1 MRRYPRHDYSE
12 MSEALQQFFV
22 TTIQATC
29 DDSKYPFHVKDLL
42 NEEKRNLILREQA
55 VQQGLQ
61 LGGKGSVA
69 VGTLFAKRYSV
80 FVMSVISAFSLYDTI
95 LSIADDDVR
104 FELNGAGGMRYE
116 TRLKRTLLEGGDP
129 VQRRSESGL
138 LKKRVLLHLEPVLRA
153 VAVSTGASDKVMWS
167 LVVHN
172 VQQLYVRMI
181 NDQSIWKTD
190 ERLAK
195 IQADQSLWLD
205 RQNDNACTFAS
216 ELQCFEHSGWQ
227 GPPFLIRRYCCLAY
241 QVGSGNHAHAYCNS
255 CPKLDSESRLR
266 KLLQQ

>member
-1 MRRYPRHDYSE
+1 MRRYLRQDYSE

-22 TTIQATC
+22 TTIRATC
-29 DDSKYPFHVKDLL
+29 DDSKYLFRVKDLL

-55 VQQGLQ
+55 MQQGLQ
-61 LGGKGSVA
+61 LGGRGSAA

-116 TRLKRTLLEGGDP
+116 TLLERTSLEGGDP

-138 LKKRVLLHLEPVLRA
+138 LKRRMLLHLEPVLRA
-153 VAVSTGASDKVMWS
+153 VAVATGASDKVMWS
-167 LVVHN
+167 LVAHN
-172 VQQLYVRMI
+172 VQQLYARMI

-190 ERLAK
+190 ERLEQIK
-195 IQADQSLWLD
+195 EDQSIWLD
-205 RQNDNACTFAS
+205 EQNENAFTFAF
-216 ELQCFEHSGWQ
+216 ELHRFDHPKWH
-227 GPPFLIRRYCCLAY
+227 GPPLLIRRYCCLAY
-241 QVGSGNHAHAYCNS
+241 QVGDGSHTHGYCNS
-255 CPKLDSESRLR
+255 CPKLDSESRLNNIIQ
-266 KLLQQ
+266 K